1 MVNIRIFKKFTFA
14 LWQTE
19 SMIPGTKCWTSFQI
33 ALSGQK
39 GNKTMLAISV

>member
-19 SMIPGTKCWTSFQI
+19 SMNPGTKCWTSFQV
-33 ALSGQK
+33 AHRGQN
-39 GNKTMLAISV
+39 GEQDNAGD